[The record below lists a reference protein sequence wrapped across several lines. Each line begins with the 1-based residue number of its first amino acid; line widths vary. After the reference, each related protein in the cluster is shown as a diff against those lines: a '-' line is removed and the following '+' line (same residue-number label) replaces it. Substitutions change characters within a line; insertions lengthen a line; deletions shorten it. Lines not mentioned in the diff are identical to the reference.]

1 MFGIVV
7 WVSADRSRALIA
19 CDEGRDLA
27 IAMKP
32 PAMVA
37 ANSRQDAVD
46 TSAIYFE
53 DWLEVGSQVEFQ
65 SVMSG
70 RGRLAL
76 NLTNLPG
83 PRNEMF
89 LKQIGDLLRVEA
101 MRQRS
106 RAAAQRY
113 WAENDEL
120 ASESNVVPLARG

>member
-1 MFGIVV
+1 MYGIVV

-27 IAMKP
+27 IAIKP
-32 PAMVA
+32 PAMIA
-37 ANSRQDAVD
+37 ANSQQDVAEA
-46 TSAIYFE
+46 SSPYFE

-101 MRQRS
+101 MRQKS
-106 RAAAQRY
+106 RAAIGCSS
-113 WAENDEL
+113 DEPGGKG
-120 ASESNVVPLARG
+120 NVVPIARG